1 MKKMSKNLKIC
12 IIGII
17 SLLVLVII
25 PAILYLYALPSIVS
39 NPSFLEY
46 VQKTVKESCGA
57 ELIIQNPILKTSPKL
72 SITFVSDNILLT
84 KDGKTLL
91 SIDKLD
97 CALSI
102 RKLLAKK
109 IILDKLGADDV
120 YADINELQKLTVKE
134 GEEQKPSEFQVKWF
148 NSVLYLKKCIVLYRT
163 PDGVLVK
170 VFARD
175 LEITKAKNPKYIHF
189 SVLTDIEFDNQR
201 FRLMFKDFNRIYIK
215 DKKIN
220 IDDFKFIV
228 DKSMVNVKGFVDS
241 NNKYDITVS
250 SKKFNVKNV
259 QSALESNLIV
269 ANGKEVL
276 ACFKDLK
283 GDFDFNF
290 NINNKNM
297 NGVVKINRISS
308 KLIPLADIPFTAT
321 KGVVE
326 IGSRDIQIKDIE
338 GYYGSK
344 SSNKIVLNGDVK
356 DYVKTAKTTVIVTGD
371 AENEFAKYVSK
382 VAGCNFTLQGLS
394 KVGLKVET
402 DATGKVLVGGGFK
415 IPKGSDLLI
424 ENASISP
431 TKFDRAVGIKLK
443 LVKNIL
449 DIEHINYYISD
460 VISSK
465 GRPET
470 RPLVSVSS
478 NVDIVSG
485 QINKLAF
492 DIPEAIP
499 SEFFNVLVNQ
509 RLFRHGTF
517 SGNLEYVNTDKKRPY
532 INSNVQLKDVRVVG
546 QSLKFN
552 NAKVVSNKNS
562 SIHLVADGRFRRTNY
577 KFNGDLQNKMLFPI
591 VVEKVELNIDDLDVE
606 RVLASFAPRP
616 QLTEEQRK
624 ALREKYKA
632 KNPQVAKSDVPL
644 KYFEV
649 EEKAKTQTKTP
660 TTSEDDTPIE
670 FQPNLIAVRSCKFN
684 LNKGKYKSINF
695 GNLHANLTL
704 TEKGILEVKSNKFDF
719 AEGISTLKVYCDMAK
734 QKYSVR
740 LGAKDVDSDVIAS
753 SMLSLPREISG
764 KASALLEFYTDDKM
778 KLNGRIQFAINNGS
792 ITKLGL
798 VQYILNM
805 AAIFRNPV
813 AMISPSTLVDL
824 VDVPDGTF
832 KKISGD
838 LRIRDNVIDRMM
850 IKSSS
855 PQLSALIFGQINLEN
870 FDSSLRIYTKFSN
883 KHTGFTGFLRN
894 ISLNSLARKNQL
906 NMEEVSYYASE
917 LKMLPKLETGEDMA
931 QVFLTKVDGDVQ
943 SNNFISSLKKIK

>member
-1 MKKMSKNLKIC
+1 MKKMSKNFKIC

-17 SLLVLVII
+17 SLLLLVVI
-25 PAILYLYALPSIVS
+25 PATIYLCVLPTVVS
-39 NPSFLEY
+39 NPNFLEY
-46 VQKTVKESCGA
+46 VQKKVKDSCGA
-57 ELIIQNPILKTSPKL
+57 ELIIQNPVLKTSPKL
-72 SITFVSDNILLT
+72 SVTFVSDNILLT

-91 SIDKLD
+91 SIDKLN
-97 CALSI
+97 CGLSI
-102 RKLLAKK
+102 RKIFAKK
-109 IILDKLGADDV
+109 VILDKLGADDF
-120 YADINELQKLTVKE
+120 YADINELQKLTLKE
-134 GEEQKPSEFQVKWF
+134 GEEQKSSDFQIKWF
-148 NSVLYLKKCIVLYRT
+148 NSILYLKKCMILYKT
-163 PDGVLVK
+163 SDDVLVK

-175 LEITKAKNPKYIHF
+175 LEITKTKNPKYIHF
-189 SVLTDIEFDNQR
+189 SVLTDIEYDNQK

-215 DKKIN
+215 NKKIN
-220 IDDFKFIV
+220 VDDFKFIV
-228 DKSMVNVKGFVDS
+228 DKSMVNVNGYIDA
-241 NNKYDITVS
+241 NNKYDFTIS

-283 GDFDFNF
+283 GDFDFKF
-290 NINNKNM
+290 KMTNKDM
-297 NGVVKINRISS
+297 SGTVKINKISS

-321 KGVVE
+321 KGLIE
-326 IGSRDIQIKDIE
+326 IGSKDIFLKDIK

-344 SSNKIVLNGDVK
+344 SSNKIEINGDVK
-356 DYVKTAKTTVIVTGD
+356 DYVKTAKTTVLVNGD
-371 AENEFAKYVSK
+371 AENEFADYVSK
-382 VAGCNFTLQGLS
+382 VAGCKFTLQGLS
-394 KVGLKVET
+394 KAGFKVET
-402 DATGKVLVGGGFK
+402 DSSGKVLVTGGFK

-424 ENASISP
+424 ENSSISP
-431 TKFDRAVGIKLK
+431 TKFDRAVGVKLK

-460 VISSK
+460 LIADK
-465 GRPET
+465 GRPIT
-470 RPLVSVSS
+470 KPLVSVSS
-478 NVDIVSG
+478 NVDIVTG
-485 QINKLAF
+485 QINKLVF
-492 DIPEAIP
+492 DIPEPIP
-499 SEFFNVLVNQ
+499 SEFFNVLINQ
-509 RLFRHGTF
+509 RLFRRGTF
-517 SGNLEYVNTDKKRPY
+517 SGKLEYVNTNKKHPY
-532 INSNVQLKDVRVVG
+532 INSNIQLKDVRVVG

-552 NAKVVSNKNS
+552 NAQVTSNKQS

-577 KFNGDLQNKMLFPI
+577 KFNGDIQNKILFPI
-591 VVEKVELNIDDLDVE
+591 IVENVDLNLEELDVE
-606 RVLASFAPRP
+606 KVLASFAPRP

-624 ALREKYKA
+624 ELRAKYLA
-632 KNPQVAKSDVPL
+632 KHPEVAKSDVPL

-649 EEKAKTQTKTP
+649 EEKVKVQK
-660 TTSEDDTPIE
+660 TTSENEEPIE
-670 FQPNLIAVRSCKFN
+670 FQPNLIAIRNCKFN
-684 LNKGKYKSINF
+684 LNKGKYKLINF

-719 AEGISTLKVYCDMAK
+719 ADGISTLKVYCDMAK

-740 LGAKDVDSDVIAS
+740 LGAKDVDSDIIAT
-753 SMLSLPREISG
+753 SMLNLPREISG

-778 KLNGRIQFAINNGS
+778 KLNGRIRFAINNGS
-792 ITKLGL
+792 IMKLGL

-805 AAIFRNPV
+805 ASIFRNPV
-813 AMISPSTLVDL
+813 AMISPTTLVDL
-824 VDVPDGTF
+824 VEIPDGTF

-838 LRIRDNVIDRMM
+838 LRIRDNVIDRMF

-855 PQLSALIFGQINLEN
+855 PQLSSLIFGKINLEN

-906 NMEEVSYYASE
+906 NAEEVSYYSAE

-943 SNNFISSLKKIK
+943 TSNFISSLKKIK

>member
-12 IIGII
+12 IIGIF
-17 SLLVLVII
+17 SLLVLVVI
-25 PAILYLYALPSIVS
+25 PATIYLYALPTIVA
-39 NPSFLEY
+39 NPNFLEY
-46 VQKTVKESCGA
+46 VQKAVKDSCGA
-57 ELIIQNPILKTSPKL
+57 ELIIQNPVLKTSPKL
-72 SITFVSDNILLT
+72 SMTFVSDNILLT

-91 SIDKLD
+91 SIDKLN
-97 CALSI
+97 CGLSI
-102 RKLLAKK
+102 RKILAKK
-109 IILDKLGADDV
+109 IILNKLGADDF
-120 YADINELQKLTVKE
+120 YADVNELQKLTVKE
-134 GEEQKPSEFQVKWF
+134 GEEQKPSEIQVRWF
-148 NSVLYLKKCIVLYRT
+148 ESVLYLKKCIVLYRT

-170 VFARD
+170 VFAKD
-175 LEITKAKNPKYIHF
+175 LEITKAKKPKYIHF
-189 SVLTDIEFDNQR
+189 SVLTDIEYDNQR

-220 IDDFKFIV
+220 VDNFKFIV
-228 DKSMVNVKGFVDS
+228 DKSMVNVNGYIDA
-241 NNKYDITVS
+241 NNKYDFTVS
-250 SKKFNVKNV
+250 SKKFNIKNV

-283 GDFDFNF
+283 GDFDFKF
-290 NINNKNM
+290 NMNNKNM
-297 NGVVKINRISS
+297 SGTVKINKISS

-321 KGVVE
+321 KGLIE
-326 IGSRDIQIKDIE
+326 IGSKDILLKDIE

-344 SSNKIVLNGDVK
+344 SSNKVVMNGDVK
-356 DYVKTAKTTVIVTGD
+356 DYVKTAKTTVLVMGD
-371 AENEFAKYVSK
+371 AENELANYVSK
-382 VAGCNFTLQGLS
+382 VAGCKFTLQGLS
-394 KVGLKVET
+394 KAGLKVET
-402 DATGKVLVGGGFK
+402 DATGKVLVSGGFK

-460 VISSK
+460 LIADK
-465 GRPET
+465 GRPIT
-470 RPLVSVSS
+470 KPLVSVSS
-478 NVDIVSG
+478 NVNIENG

-492 DIPEAIP
+492 DIPEPIP
-499 SEFFNVLVNQ
+499 SEFFNVLINQ

-517 SGNLEYVNTDKKRPY
+517 SGKLEYVNTNKKHPY

-552 NAKVVSNKNS
+552 NAKVTSNKQS

-577 KFNGDLQNKMLFPI
+577 KFNGDIQNKMLFPI
-591 VVEKVELNIDDLDVE
+591 IVENVDLNLEELDVEKVLT
-606 RVLASFAPRP
+606 SFAPRP
-616 QLTEEQRK
+616 QLTEEQRQ
-624 ALREKYKA
+624 ALREKYRA

-649 EEKAKTQTKTP
+649 EEKAKVQK
-660 TTSEDDTPIE
+660 TTSEDEEPLE
-670 FQPNLIAVRSCKFN
+670 FQPNLIAIRSCKFN
-684 LNKGKYKSINF
+684 LNKGKYKLVNF

-719 AEGISTLKVYCDMAK
+719 ADGISTLKVYCDMAK

-740 LGAKDVDSDVIAS
+740 LGAKDVDSDVIATS
-753 SMLSLPREISG
+753 VLNLPREISG

-792 ITKLGL
+792 IMKLGL

-805 AAIFRNPV
+805 ASIFRNPV
-813 AMISPSTLVDL
+813 AMISPTTLVDL
-824 VDVPDGTF
+824 VEIPDGTF

-838 LRIRDNVIDRMM
+838 LRIRDNVIDRMI

-870 FDSSLRIYTKFSN
+870 FDSSLRIYTKFTN

-906 NMEEVSYYASE
+906 NAEEVSYYAAE

-943 SNNFISSLKKIK
+943 TNNFISSLKKIK